1 MDIWG
6 KLKTALGYETGNG
19 GVDSFG
25 VDHSGFSLRDEL
37 EYQMARSKREQELI
51 QNYNKQGIT
60 ENYPQYGTNFWGG
73 SPENNYGFGTSN
85 ISQNIQNVTN
95 QLNNSG
101 FGNGA
106 NNGQAFAN
114 SDYTVNKES
123 LVGKPSSYFQNTNQ
137 QQLNNN
143 LQSNNTGFNSSN
155 STDIPRYWETAAD
168 GKKVYDYMLQK
179 EGNFTPQIQRSE
191 LYQYSAL
198 SAVPNMVQNYNKLAP
213 QKVTDKYKH
222 AYMNCSAAQY
232 GQGGADVAMLAS
244 NLREWYDKKV
254 GKNTLDSSEGDQY
267 ANRIGRFLGSKYPEE
282 DCDELVQRYINRRY

>member
-1 MDIWG
+1 MERTFG
-6 KLKTALGYETGNG
+6 AVRLK
-19 GVDSFG
+19 
-25 VDHSGFSLRDEL
+25 
-37 EYQMARSKREQELI
+37 
-51 QNYNKQGIT
+51 
-60 ENYPQYGTNFWGG
+60 
-73 SPENNYGFGTSN
+73 NNYGFGTSN
-85 ISQNIQNVTN
+85 ISQNIRDVTN
-95 QLNNSG
+95 QLYNSG
-101 FGNGA
+101 FGNCT

-114 SDYTVNKES
+114 SDYTVNTES
-123 LVGKPSSYFQNTNQ
+123 LVGKPSSYFQNNNQ

-143 LQSNNTGFNSSN
+143 LQSNNTDFNSSN

-179 EGNFTPQIQRSE
+179 EGNFTPQIQRPE
-191 LYQYSAL
+191 LYQYSAI

>member
-1 MDIWG
+1 M
-6 KLKTALGYETGNG
+6 LKYLKDA
-19 GVDSFG
+19 
-25 VDHSGFSLRDEL
+25 
-37 EYQMARSKREQELI
+37 
-51 QNYNKQGIT
+51 
-60 ENYPQYGTNFWGG
+60 
-73 SPENNYGFGTSN
+73 
-85 ISQNIQNVTN
+85 QNIENVTN

-101 FGNGA
+101 FNGYA
-106 NNGQAFAN
+106 SGGFNNGTNNGQVFAN
-114 SDYTVNKES
+114 SDYTVNTES
-123 LVGKPSSYFQNTNQ
+123 LIGKPSSYFQNTNQ

-267 ANRIGRFLGSKYPEE
+267 ANRIGRFFGSKYPKEE
-282 DCDELVQRYINRRY
+282 CDELVQRYINRRY